1 MPIMIGICGP
11 SAAGKS
17 YLASYLKEYFKDQVS
32 IVSYDSYCRDFFSN
46 SEAHI
51 NPLDINY
58 DSPEAY
64 EGSLLYEDL
73 LKAKQGEDIHA
84 PIYDFAT
91 HTRKKETNLIKN
103 NKIIIVEGILI
114 FQVKEILPL
123 LDLKIFITANKEVR
137 FERRSE
143 RDINERGRTLE
154 SVKEQWN
161 STVEPSRHLYIDTV
175 KDVADIVIHN
185 TGNNGIQDKAEHVI
199 ARIEELLNGNKNI

>member
-1 MPIMIGICGP
+1 MPIIVGICGP

-17 YLASYLKEYFKDQVS
+17 YLASYIKDYFKDQVS

-46 SEAHI
+46 SKTHFD
-51 NPLDINY
+51 PLSINY
-58 DSPEAY
+58 DSPDAY
-64 EGSLLYEDL
+64 EGSLLYEDIK
-73 LKAKQGEDIHA
+73 KAKNGADIHA

-91 HTRKKETNLIKN
+91 HTRRKETNLIKN
-103 NKIIIVEGILI
+103 KPIIIVEGILI
-114 FQVKEILPL
+114 YQVKEILPL
-123 LDLKIFITANKEVR
+123 LDLKVFITANKELR

-175 KDVADIVIHN
+175 KEFADIVIHN
-185 TGNNGIQDKAEHVI
+185 TSNAGIADKAVPVI
-199 ARIEELLNGNKNI
+199 NKIKDMLCK